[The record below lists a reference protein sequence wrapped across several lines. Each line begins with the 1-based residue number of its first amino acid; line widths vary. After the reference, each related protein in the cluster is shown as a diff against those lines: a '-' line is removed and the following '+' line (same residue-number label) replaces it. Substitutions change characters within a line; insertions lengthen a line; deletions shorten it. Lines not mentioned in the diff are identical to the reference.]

1 VAQDLGISG
10 FGTREIPVQGLNDKE
25 LAIPRVD
32 QSRRSS
38 GGHVAEDPGESGFG
52 GIGVSR
58 VVKRLHSESRSAIP
72 RVNLGR

>member
-1 VAQDLGISG
+1 
-10 FGTREIPVQGLNDKE
+10 
-25 LAIPRVD
+25 
-32 QSRRSS
+32 
-38 GGHVAEDPGESGFG
+38 VAEDPSESGFG